1 MFICAGESETFSFA
15 KPMGIGM
22 VDMSINLTK
31 LCMETKPPF
40 LFFVG
45 TAGSYGEH
53 NIFDIVESKTAS
65 NIENGFFNAKAYT
78 PLDNVISTAE
88 DVSRETIVNSS
99 NYITTDERL
108 CKHYLSNNIYLENM
122 EFFAVL
128 KVAKA
133 FNIPVAGTFI
143 VTNYC
148 NAKAHQ
154 TFLDNHTEAMK
165 RLTTYIRR
173 DNTSVLVRDMPSN
186 DDEFPD
192 YQFP

>member
-1 MFICAGESETFSFA
+1 MFICAGESETFAFA

-31 LCMETKPPF
+31 LCIENKPSF
-40 LFFVG
+40 IFFVG

-53 NIFDIVESKTAS
+53 NIFDIVESKTAA
-65 NIENGFFNAKAYT
+65 NIENSFFNARAYT
-78 PLDNVISTAE
+78 PIDNVVSTAE

-99 NYITTDERL
+99 NYITTDESL
-108 CKHYLSNNIYLENM
+108 SKHYLSNNIQLENM

-133 FNIPVAGTFI
+133 FNIPVAGAFI

-173 DNTSVLVRDMPSN
+173 DNTPVLVRDTANN
-186 DDEFPD
+186 DDFPD

>member
-1 MFICAGESETFSFA
+1 MFICAGEREIFNFA

-22 VDMSINLTK
+22 IDMSINLTK
-31 LCMETKPPF
+31 LCATTPPPF
-40 LFFVG
+40 IFFIG

-53 NIFDIVESKTAS
+53 NIFDIVESKTAT
-65 NIENGFFNAKAYT
+65 NIENSFFNAKAYT
-78 PLDNVISTAE
+78 PIDNMITTAE

-99 NYITTDERL
+99 NYITTDESL
-108 CKHYLSNNIYLENM
+108 LKHYLSNNIYLENM

-154 TFLDNHTEAMK
+154 TFLDNHTEALK
-165 RLTTYIRR
+165 RLTKYIHA
-173 DNTSVLVRDMPSN
+173 SSEEIPVLSEDN

>member
-1 MFICAGESETFSFA
+1 
-15 KPMGIGM
+15 MGIGM

-31 LCMETKPPF
+31 LCIESKPSF
-40 LFFVG
+40 IFFVG

-53 NIFDIVESKTAS
+53 NIFDIVESKTAA
-65 NIENGFFNAKAYT
+65 NIENSFFNARAYT
-78 PLDNVISTAE
+78 PIDNVVSTAE

-99 NYITTDERL
+99 NYITTDESL
-108 CKHYLSNNIYLENM
+108 SKHYLSNNIHLENM

-133 FNIPVAGTFI
+133 FNIPVAGAFI

-148 NAKAHQ
+148 DAKAHQ

-165 RLTTYIRR
+165 RLTKYIHASRE
-173 DNTSVLVRDMPSN
+173 DMPVLEEDN
-186 DDEFPD
+186 DDAFPD